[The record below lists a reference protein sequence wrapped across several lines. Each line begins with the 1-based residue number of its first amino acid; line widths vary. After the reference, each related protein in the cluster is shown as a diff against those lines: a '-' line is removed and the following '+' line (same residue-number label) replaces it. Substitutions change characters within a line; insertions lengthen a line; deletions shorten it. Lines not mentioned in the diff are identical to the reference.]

1 MNSVVILRKKGRYRY
16 QLGTVNGYDSGALFE
31 REIRWRYIYSLLLIW
46 SVLVTF
52 VTKLLIFDDYA
63 AKNPIDIEIEQIL
76 FLVSILRT
84 YSGR

>member
-1 MNSVVILRKKGRYRY
+1 MGM
-16 QLGTVNGYDSGALFE
+16 TVEPYLNGKYNDTIF
-31 REIRWRYIYSLLLIW
+31 SLLLIW
-46 SVLVTF
+46 SVFVTF